1 MKTHK
6 YELVVT
12 GIPKWFDKP
21 EDFKRRPIL
30 EVPKALDGHIHH
42 FQTLIAL
49 PQFRDENDVPL
60 PTRVIFRAPLV
71 EGFDP
76 VQYEAFIE
84 VGDRYSF
91 YYIENRY
98 DENQKIV
105 YFKDDYYE

>member
-6 YELVVT
+6 YKLAVSR
-12 GIPKWFDKP
+12 IPEWFDAP
-21 EDFKRRPIL
+21 DDFQVLHIL
-30 EVPKALDGHIHH
+30 EVPKAFDQHIHH

-49 PQFRDENDVPL
+49 PQFQDDNDVPI
-60 PTRVIFRAPLV
+60 PIRVILRAPLL
-71 EGFDP
+71 EGFDSD
-76 VQYEAFIE
+76 QYEAFIE

-91 YYIENRY
+91 YYIENQY